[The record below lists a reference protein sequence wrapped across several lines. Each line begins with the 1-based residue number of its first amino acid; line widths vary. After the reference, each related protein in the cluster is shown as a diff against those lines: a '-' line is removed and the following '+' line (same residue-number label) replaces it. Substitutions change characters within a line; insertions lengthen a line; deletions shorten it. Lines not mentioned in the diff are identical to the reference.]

1 MGGLVFV
8 TAAVLA
14 SLLCAKLNNV
24 FVLCGLLCLVGFGYI
39 GFKDDIS
46 KILGRQNH
54 AGLSVRAKFA
64 LQNFLAF
71 LIGATLYAFSDLGGE
86 FFVPFFKY
94 PLLNL
99 WIFAPLFW
107 TIVISASSNAVNL
120 TDGLDGLA
128 TIPSVFSLC
137 SLGVFAYLCG
147 HAIYSQYLLLPRVAG
162 AGEVCIIVSALI
174 GALQYGGNGIP
185 LGTRWGIKEFSFNN
199 KN

>member
-54 AGLSVRAKFA
+54 AGLSARAKFA

-120 TDGLDGLA
+120 THRPAGGEGVGRIGLRKWWGWGVGLFCGTGCPLRRTDDA
-128 TIPSVFSLC
+128 SYWCVSTGASSGSYLYDSRPC
-137 SLGVFAYLCG
+137 GV
-147 HAIYSQYLLLPRVAG
+147 
-162 AGEVCIIVSALI
+162 
-174 GALQYGGNGIP
+174 
-185 LGTRWGIKEFSFNN
+185 
-199 KN
+199 